1 MEVTTSNKRV
11 LCYAR
16 VSTGQQEKGL
26 ESQLRALNEHCK
38 RMGIHD
44 FVVFTDENQSG
55 AKTSR
60 PGLDAM
66 MAAVRRGEAKSV
78 ICYSFSRYARSVT
91 HLLKALEEFDQI
103 GCAFV
108 SLTEAIDT
116 STPLGRSVFVILGAV
131 SQLERDLIR
140 ERVRNGLL
148 NAKAK
153 GVHIGRV
160 KTRPSEMIR
169 VLRLKGQSYRSIA
182 HLLGISSG
190 SVSLEIKMMKKEIAE
205 GKYQPPNANQ
215 KAVVTPSVNSKT
227 NEPDEEQRIE
237 LDLGQT

>member
-1 MEVTTSNKRV
+1 MEVTASNKRV
-11 LCYAR
+11 FCYAR
-16 VSTGQQEKGL
+16 VSTATQEKGL

-38 RMGIHD
+38 RMGIND
-44 FVVFTDENQSG
+44 FVVYTDENQSG
-55 AKTSR
+55 AKSSR
-60 PGLDAM
+60 PGLDTM

-78 ICYSFSRYARSVT
+78 MCYSFSRYARSVT
-91 HLLKALEEFDQI
+91 HLLKALEEFDQL
-103 GCAFV
+103 GVSFV

-140 ERVRNGLL
+140 ERVRTGLA
-148 NAKAK
+148 NAK
-153 GVHIGRV
+153 GVHIGRL

-169 VLRLKGQSYRSIA
+169 ILRLKGQSYRSIA

-205 GKYQPPNANQ
+205 GKYQAPNANQ
-215 KAVVTPSVNSKT
+215 KTVVTPSVNPKT
-227 NEPDEEQRIE
+227 NEPDEEPRIE